1 MEREVPYMKKADRSQ
16 TGILFDIQK
25 FSVNDGPG
33 IRTVVFFKGC
43 PLRCR
48 WCSNPESQLPKAQV
62 FWDAKKC
69 AGCFHCAAICPANA
83 VSLQEGRI
91 HISHL
96 LCNGCGRCTWEC
108 PGKALEI
115 GGKIKTVQEV
125 VDIVLQDQVFYEEGG
140 GITLSGGEFLSQ
152 PGFAMEL
159 LLAAK
164 EEGLHTCCETTGFA
178 RPEIFKKVAPFIDY
192 ILFDMKHWNDEKHRA
207 GTGVSNQLP
216 LANMKQAIELQKE
229 ILPRIPVIPGFNDSL
244 QDAAKFADTLRQ
256 LRLAKCQLLLFHQ
269 FGEHKYRLLGQPY
282 GYTDVPSLHREDL
295 EEYQKAFLDHGIE
308 AFF

>member
-1 MEREVPYMKKADRSQ
+1 MKKADRSQ

-115 GGKIKTVQEV
+115 GGKKQKRQHI
-125 VDIVLQDQVFYEEGG
+125 YSN
-140 GITLSGGEFLSQ
+140 TLF
-152 PGFAMEL
+152 
-159 LLAAK
+159 
-164 EEGLHTCCETTGFA
+164 
-178 RPEIFKKVAPFIDY
+178 
-192 ILFDMKHWNDEKHRA
+192 
-207 GTGVSNQLP
+207 
-216 LANMKQAIELQKE
+216 
-229 ILPRIPVIPGFNDSL
+229 
-244 QDAAKFADTLRQ
+244 
-256 LRLAKCQLLLFHQ
+256 
-269 FGEHKYRLLGQPY
+269 
-282 GYTDVPSLHREDL
+282 
-295 EEYQKAFLDHGIE
+295 
-308 AFF
+308 